1 MLCLR
6 GSCWDRRTVGKRE
19 ESSCFDNI
27 RATGPGVS
35 APLVV
40 RGCCVFNK
48 VSLNTIEG
56 DIPII
61 RGVFFI

>member
-1 MLCLR
+1 MHSDVMLCLR
-6 GSCWDRRTVGKRE
+6 GSCWDIRTVGKRL

-40 RGCCVFNK
+40 RGCYVFLIK
-48 VSLNTIEG
+48 LV
-56 DIPII
+56 
-61 RGVFFI
+61 